1 MKSKKD
7 KIIDAAID
15 LFAEKGFTA
24 TSTAEIASQADV
36 AQGTLFYHFKN
47 KEGILCEVLRQVL
60 DQTRA
65 AYRTIPHDGSSG
77 YACIETLLR
86 TEVVIIQQQS
96 KKVMVLIRDMTDE
109 VHHPGTV
116 GNELIKSFLIFK
128 IDLLCQF
135 LRRGIADH
143 SIRPLAVEETAWLLD
158 AAFYGVMHTKLL
170 KSFAVPP
177 LEEHAIQFC
186 LAALRGNSSPD
197 SDHS

>member
-15 LFAEKGFTA
+15 LFAEKGFGN
-24 TSTAEIASQADV
+24 TSTAKIAVQAEV

-60 DQTRA
+60 DQTTEACRA
-65 AYRTIPHDGSSG
+65 IPHDGTSG
-77 YACIETLLR
+77 YTCIETLLR
-86 TEVVIIQQQS
+86 TEVAIIQQQS

-116 GNELIKSFLIFK
+116 GHELIESFLTFK
-128 IDLLCQF
+128 INLLCQF
-135 LRRGIADH
+135 LRKGIADH

-158 AAFYGVMHTKLL
+158 AAFYGVIHTKLL

-186 LAALRGNSSPD
+186 LYALTPQSTQQT
-197 SDHS
+197 